1 MNLSK
6 LSMGNK
12 LGLSLIDYEV
22 KEKNPGLFTV
32 LEAKKIQQLTQIP
45 MDMMDY
51 GIVYK
56 KHA

>member
-1 MNLSK
+1 
-6 LSMGNK
+6 MGNK